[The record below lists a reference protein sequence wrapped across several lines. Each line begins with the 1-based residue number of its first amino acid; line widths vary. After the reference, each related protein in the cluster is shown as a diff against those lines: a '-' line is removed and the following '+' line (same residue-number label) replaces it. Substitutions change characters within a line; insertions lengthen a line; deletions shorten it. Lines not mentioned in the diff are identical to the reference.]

1 MKIHIIFKGSLR
13 GTWPLFK
20 ENYMA
25 MIHEPLSLQTQGAQI
40 KVSAFLWEDED
51 NKEFSKQFKNVDV
64 YEYPLEKMGKGKY
77 ETLKGMFDDVLDF
90 CHKNEDDT
98 DYYIILRP
106 DLLYK
111 SPIDVFLDLP
121 TPVPVVRRRKQIDE
135 SAYQAEKKKL
145 RIDFDILLPHK
156 EYEIHWITHRR
167 VGDSFYV
174 FKSDASVLKRI
185 KLALNDI
192 DLIRQSTS
200 LYQTDEDYIKQ
211 HLTHHWYDS
220 LVNQQLNIDFLLPGC
235 YDSNTYHVATSHLG
249 RKIRS
254 VSKNPF
260 YITGDKNINVHGIF
274 YPHDDVDID
283 GLIRGEK
290 KLNYENIETIY
301 R

>member
-25 MIHEPLSLQTQGAQI
+25 MIHEPLRLQGHKL
-40 KVSAFLWEDED
+40 KVSAFLWEEEN
-51 NKEFSKQFKNVDV
+51 NKDFKKLMKFTEFK
-64 YEYPLEKMGKGKY
+64 EYPLRLMEVNPY
-77 ETLKGMFDDVLDF
+77 TTLKGMFDDVLDF
-90 CHKNEDDT
+90 CSENQDDS

-111 SPIDVFLDLP
+111 SPISVFLDLSS
-121 TPVPVVRRRKQIDE
+121 PVPVIRRGDRIDE
-135 SAYQAEKKKL
+135 SAYQAEKKEL
-145 RIDFDILLPHK
+145 RVEFDILLPHK

-174 FKSDASVLKRI
+174 FKSDSLVLKKI
-185 KLALNDI
+185 KSALRDYDSI
-192 DLIRQSTS
+192 SKSAS
-200 LYQTDEDYIKQ
+200 LYQTDEVYIKE

-220 LVNQQLNIDFLLPGC
+220 LVNQGLKVDFLLPGC
-235 YDSNTYHVATSHLG
+235 YDSNTYHAFTSHLG

-254 VSKNPF
+254 VNKNPF
-260 YITGDKNINVHGIF
+260 FITGDKNINVHGIF

-290 KLNYENIETIY
+290 KLNYEDIETIY